1 MLADSANSLTAA
13 AGTEVSGQQ
22 ADPAAAS
29 WELLLGASTAQGASG
44 GALLSWVTLPV
55 PSLQ

>member
-13 AGTEVSGQQ
+13 EVSGQQ

-29 WELLLGASTAQGASG
+29 WELLLGSSTAQGAPG
-44 GALLSWVTLPV
+44 GALLSPVTLPV